1 MKAQALNSDEKGTGI
16 NKLVEIL
23 DPPRVLNCRLDPFV
37 KLALKVWT
45 LFHCKRKN
53 TKIRIMTSIKEKKE
67 KERGASLEEQTH
79 QATGSPTGAAT

>member
-1 MKAQALNSDEKGTGI
+1 MTSKGTRI

-23 DPPRVLNCRLDPFV
+23 NRPRVLDCRLDPFV

-45 LFHCKRKN
+45 LFHYKRQN
-53 TKIRIMTSIKEKKE
+53 TRIRIMASIKEKKKE